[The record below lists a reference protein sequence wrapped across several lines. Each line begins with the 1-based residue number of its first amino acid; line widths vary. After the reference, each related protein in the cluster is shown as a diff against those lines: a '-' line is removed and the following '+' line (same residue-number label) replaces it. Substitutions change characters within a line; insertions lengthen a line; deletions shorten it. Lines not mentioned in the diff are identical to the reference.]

1 LPAVRVGQSRKR
13 LVSNVSLT
21 DEELQSIRARIT
33 LLELEHG
40 DLNDIIDRLGQDPTL
55 DQLQLRRLKKRK
67 LALKDQISRLQAQ
80 IIPDIIA

>member
-1 LPAVRVGQSRKR
+1 MRVGQSRKR

>member
-1 LPAVRVGQSRKR
+1 M
-13 LVSNVSLT
+13 SNVSLT

-40 DLNDIIDRLGQDPTL
+40 DLNDIIDRLGQDPMQ

-67 LALKDQISRLQAQ
+67 LALKDQITRLQAQ
-80 IIPDIIA
+80 LIPDIIA

>member
-1 LPAVRVGQSRKR
+1 M
-13 LVSNVSLT
+13 SNVSLT
-21 DEELQSIRARIT
+21 DEELRSIRARIT

-40 DLNDIIDRLGQDPTL
+40 DLNDIIDRLGQDPMQ

-67 LALKDQISRLQAQ
+67 LVIKDQIIRLQAQ